1 MKQIAFLTAVFILA
15 GCGSRPPAQQAQQQ
29 MPVAGQPAQPANPAP
44 VVVAQQPYP
53 MQPGGVQQ
61 QQAAAQQQQAAAQ
74 PPGVQPPE
82 VPGQPAQ
89 QPAIAI
95 PGGTAIRVRLNQ
107 ALDTRR
113 NRAGDRFTATL
124 VDPIRE
130 QGRVVVPRGVTFS
143 GHVTSSSASGRLKG
157 RAAMGLTL
165 DSFEIKGA
173 RYPVVTTSAGRVSAR
188 HKKRNLVLI
197 GGGSGLGALIG
208 GLAGGGK
215 GALIGAGA
223 GAGAG
228 TAGAALT
235 GKKELHIPAET
246 LLTFRLEESVEL

>member
-1 MKQIAFLTAVFILA
+1 MFKIVIIPTLTLLLI
-15 GCGSRPPAQQAQQQ
+15 GCGSSTPPSPMPVQTTQQAS
-29 MPVAGQPAQPANPAP
+29 PGNAAP
-44 VVVAQQPYP
+44 PVVAQQPF
-53 MQPGGVQQ
+53 
-61 QQAAAQQQQAAAQ
+61 
-74 PPGVQPPE
+74 PPSSQGSASREAPPPVQPVEPGPQNAADAPE
-82 VPGQPAQ
+82 QHAE
-89 QPAIAI
+89 ITI
-95 PGGTAIRVRLNQ
+95 PSGTPIHVRLNET
-107 ALDTRR
+107 LDTRH

-124 VDPIRE
+124 AESISE
-130 QGRVVVPRGVTFS
+130 NGRVVLAKGTPFS
-143 GHVTSSSASGRLKG
+143 GHVTSAAPSGRMEG
-157 RAAMGLTL
+157 RAVMGVTL
-165 DSFEIKGA
+165 DAFEVGGR
-173 RYPVVTTSAGRVSAR
+173 RYPLATSRASRVGER

-235 GKKELHIPAET
+235 GKENLVLPAET